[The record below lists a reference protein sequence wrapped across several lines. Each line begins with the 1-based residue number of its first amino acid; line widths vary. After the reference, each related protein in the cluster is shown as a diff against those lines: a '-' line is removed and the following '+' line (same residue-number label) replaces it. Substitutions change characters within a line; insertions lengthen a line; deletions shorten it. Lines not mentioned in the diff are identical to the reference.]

1 LKIPPRRKLL
11 YLAAGAAAPLL
22 AGLGGTAVWPLAAR
36 AQQRERVRR
45 VAVLMP
51 GVVEDQNGWERYAA
65 FREALEERGWREG
78 RNMSIDIR
86 WAAGDRAK
94 ARKYAAELVA
104 LAPDVI
110 MGGGGLIV
118 PALQEATGTVPI
130 VFTNTIDPIALGR
143 VAGLARSAANVADLP
158 QQPGANTTGFL
169 NMEFSFSAKWLEL
182 LKQIAPGVTRVGVL
196 RDPGFRAQFAAIE
209 EVATSLHVEPTPIDM
224 LDAAQIERSMAAF
237 AAEPDGGLIMT
248 MSTRGTTHRELIVAL
263 AARHRLPAVYP
274 ARFDVLAGGLVSYG
288 PVVLDQYR
296 SAADYVDRI
305 LRGAR
310 PEDLPVQ
317 APTKYEL
324 VLNMKTAKALGIEVP
339 WTLLALADEVIE

>member
-1 LKIPPRRKLL
+1 VRRRHFILF
-11 YLAAGAAAPLL
+11 L
-22 AGLGGTAVWPLAAR
+22 AGLASGWPVAGH
-36 AQQRERVRR
+36 AQRSDHLRR
-45 VAVLMP
+45 VGVLMP
-51 GVVEDQNGWERYAA
+51 GVVEDPQGWERYAA
-65 FREALEERGWREG
+65 FREALEERSWREG

-110 MGGGGLIV
+110 MAGGGLV
-118 PALQEATGTVPI
+118 LPALQEATGTVPI
-130 VFTNTIDPIALGR
+130 VFTWTLDPIALGQ
-143 VAGLARSAANVADLP
+143 VAGLARPGANVSQALDR
-158 QQPGANTTGFL
+158 PGANTTGFL
-169 NMEFSFSAKWLEL
+169 NMQFGFSAKWLEL
-182 LKQIAPGVTRVGVL
+182 LKQIAPSVTRVGVL

-209 EVATSLHVEPTPIDM
+209 EAATSLHVEPTPIDM
-224 LDAAQIERSMAAF
+224 RDAAQIERSIAAF
-237 AAEPDGGLIMT
+237 AAEPGGGLIVT
-248 MSTRGTTHRELIVAL
+248 QSTRATIHLELIVAL

-288 PVVLDQYR
+288 PVLLDQYR

-305 LRGAR
+305 LRGAK

-339 WTLLALADEVIE
+339 WRLLALADEIVE